1 MPEKYLVQRRTA
13 SGLETVAELPML
25 AGDKIDISLL
35 PVVGTMGSAVIESGE
50 NANGRYIKWA
60 DGTMICTHTYVRE
73 PKYSDYLFY
82 TREWVLPIA
91 NVGTVYKFVV
101 GFGATTN
108 DSPTANHGV
117 YTSIGYQGTETYVWS
132 TGSNSAAKRLA
143 DAIRTGGSYGVVSY
157 TAYLV
162 AIGRWK

>member
-1 MPEKYLVQRRTA
+1 MPEKYLVQRRAA

-73 PKYSDYLFY
+73 PKYSDFLFF
-82 TREWVLPIA
+82 TGEWVLPIA

-101 GFGATTN
+101 GFAATTN
-108 DSPTANHGV
+108 DSPTANHSV
-117 YTSIGYQGTETYVWS
+117 YTSIGYQGTDTCVWS

>member
-1 MPEKYLVQRRTA
+1 MPEKYLVQRRAA

>member
-60 DGTMICTHTYVRE
+60 DGTMICTHTYVKE
-73 PKYSDYLFY
+73 PRYSDFLFL
-82 TREWVLPIA
+82 TGEWVLPIA
-91 NVGTVYKFVV
+91 NVGTVYKLVV

-132 TGSNSAAKRLA
+132 TGSNSAVKRLA
-143 DAIRTGGSYGVVSY
+143 DAIRTGGSFGVVSY

>member
-143 DAIRTGGSYGVVSY
+143 DAIRTGGIV
-157 TAYLV
+157 
-162 AIGRWK
+162 IGRL

>member
-1 MPEKYLVQRRTA
+1 MAETPV
-13 SGLETVAELPML
+13 LEGGKVDIGWLPIVGAE
-25 AGDKIDISLL
+25 
-35 PVVGTMGSAVIESGE
+35 GSAIIERGN
-50 NANGRYIKWA
+50 NANGEYIKWA

-108 DSPTANHGV
+108 DCPTANHGV

-132 TGSNSAAKRLA
+132 TGSNSTVKRLA
-143 DAIRTGGSYGVVSY
+143 DAIRTGGSFGVVSY